1 MFVIIETVEN
11 YERYPERIT
20 RLVGAFDNLR
30 DAEAMRSQLAGK
42 AIIER
47 RELEAIE
54 PSDVTPEHLEYED
67 YMDYR
72 WYIFDTED
80 TSIEYRIA

>member
-20 RLVGAFDNLR
+20 RLVGAFDTLVE
-30 DAEAMRSQLAGK
+30 AEAKRTQLQGK

-47 RELEAIE
+47 RELEDIE

-72 WYIFDTED
+72 WYIFDTDD
-80 TSIEYRIA
+80 TSIKYRIA